1 MDGHYQ
7 EQHREGHQLR
17 RLSRQS
23 RLDPASSPTCRLPR
37 LTGQT
42 QSSRNQVKT
51 KSQAVF
57 VAELANG
64 LS

>member
-1 MDGHYQ
+1 M
-7 EQHREGHQLR
+7 
-17 RLSRQS
+17 
-23 RLDPASSPTCRLPR
+23 
-37 LTGQT
+37 
-42 QSSRNQVKT
+42 RNQNSWRNFHLHNTTDTTKHKEQEKLVVYIEFPMLPKDLHQRYVKT